1 MKWEG
6 KNGNENKKER
16 MIMKMRRDDWE
27 WKWEGKNENENE
39 KGRMG
44 KKMRRQGWGIKMKRE
59 EWEWKGV
66 SPVSLVE

>member
-1 MKWEG
+1 
-6 KNGNENKKER
+6 
-16 MIMKMRRDDWE
+16 MKMRREDWE

-39 KGRMG
+39 KWRMG
-44 KKMRRQGWGIKMKRE
+44 KKMRRQWWGIKMKRE